1 VFFKKVI
8 DKIDGIDQVY
18 RINSRPYLI
27 TKVKNSKIY
36 FDKDIVE
43 GLDLEIGERYLIIK
57 STTKTMSY
65 TPVDIWKRKFE
76 KEGFLESIKNID
88 SLEIF

>member
-1 VFFKKVI
+1 M
-8 DKIDGIDQVY
+8 
-18 RINSRPYLI
+18 
-27 TKVKNSKIY
+27 
-36 FDKDIVE
+36 
-43 GLDLEIGERYLIIK
+43 
-57 STTKTMSY
+57 TMSY